1 MIGAR
6 KLVIFD
12 DNAPLYADLLSDALQ
27 TSWSLEVGPNST
39 AWLGEH
45 IADADAAI
53 GLKLPPE
60 LLNLAT
66 KLKLLLFPGAGF
78 MHRDPMELPEGCRHA
93 NVYEHEIPIAEY
105 VFLALLTLV
114 SGQAES
120 RAAFRQGNWLGNGR
134 VGGEPRRELFGGKL
148 GLIGFGHI
156 GREVGRRAAAFGL
169 PTQAI
174 RSRSGTRACESEG
187 VSILGGPEALPELL
201 ATSDFVVVAC
211 PLTPETQHMLSGEQ
225 LRLLKPHAV
234 LVNVARA
241 EIIDEAALF
250 EALRD
255 CWFAAAALDVWY
267 RYPSHAGEGLHGS
280 RYPFHEL
287 PNVFATPHSSG
298 WTAPM
303 IARRARQMAA
313 NLDRFARGESIE
325 RVVLTG
331 AWRSPCDSAA

>member
-1 MIGAR
+1 MLTFLRGA
-6 KLVIFD
+6 LETPWQV
-12 DNAPLYADLLSDALQ
+12 
-27 TSWSLEVGPNST
+27 EVGPNS
-39 AWLGEH
+39 ASWLREH

-60 LLNLAT
+60 VRDVAV

-78 MHRDPMELPEGCRHA
+78 MHRDPMELPEGCLHA

-120 RAAFRQGNWLGNGR
+120 RAAFREGEWLGNGR
-134 VGGEPRRELFGGKL
+134 VGGLPRSELFGATL

-156 GREVGRRAAAFGL
+156 GQEVARRAATFGL
-169 PTQAI
+169 RVQAI
-174 RSRSGTRACESEG
+174 RSRAGFDNAGSAAR
-187 VSILGGPEALPELL
+187 ILGGPEALPKLL
-201 ATSDFVVVAC
+201 ATSDFVVIAC
-211 PLTPETQHMLSGEQ
+211 PLTPQTQHMLTAEQ

-241 EIIDEAALF
+241 EIVEGAALF

-255 CWFAAAALDVWY
+255 RW
-267 RYPSHAGEGLHGS
+267 
-280 RYPFHEL
+280 FHEL

-303 IARRARQMAA
+303 IARHARQMAA

-331 AWRSPCDSAA
+331 AWRSSCNSAA

>member
-1 MIGAR
+1 MIGVH

-12 DNAPLYADLLSDALQ
+12 DNGPLYAGLLRGALE
-27 TSWSLEVGPNST
+27 TPWRVEVGPNS
-39 AWLGEH
+39 ASWLREH

-53 GLKLPPE
+53 GLKLPSE
-60 LLNLAT
+60 ARDMAA

-114 SGQAES
+114 TGQTES
-120 RAAFRQGNWLGNGR
+120 RAAFRQGEWLGNGR
-134 VGGEPRRELFGGKL
+134 VGGVPRRELFGATL

-156 GREVGRRAAAFGL
+156 GQEIARRASVFGL
-169 PTQAI
+169 RVQAI
-174 RSRSGTRACESEG
+174 QSRAGSTDAGPTAR
-187 VSILGGPEALPELL
+187 VLGGPEALPELL
-201 ATSDFVVVAC
+201 TTSDFVVIAC
-211 PLTPETQHMLSGEQ
+211 PLTPQTQQMLTAEQ

-241 EIIDEAALF
+241 EIVEEAALF

-255 CWFAAAALDVWY
+255 RWFAAAALDVWY
-267 RYPSHAGEGLHGS
+267 RYPSHAGERLHGS

-303 IARRARQMAA
+303 IARRAQQMAA

-331 AWRSPCDSAA
+331 AWRSSCNSAA